1 MTTMTGSALFQSA
14 NARPL
19 LNGIVLLALAACADD
34 PASQC
39 VCTEEFRVFSVAV
52 LDDASQPVS
61 DAQLTVTN
69 LRTGRDLTS
78 GWLGQ
83 LVPGSYVIADDGML
97 DEFSSDG
104 DPVRVTGQAAAGSFT
119 TVFVFAPDA
128 CRCHLQRV
136 AGPDTVVIGEPPAR

>member
-1 MTTMTGSALFQSA
+1 MFHSA
-14 NARPL
+14 NARLL
-19 LNGIVLLALAACADD
+19 LNGMVLLALAACGDD

-39 VCTEEFRVFSVAV
+39 ACTEEFRIFSVAV

-61 DAQLTVTN
+61 DAALTVTN
-69 LRTGRDLTS
+69 LRTGRALTS

-97 DEFSSDG
+97 EEFSDAG
-104 DPVRVTGQAAAGSFT
+104 DRVRVEGQASAGSFT
-119 TVFVFAPDA
+119 VEFTFAPDA

-136 AGPDTVVIGEPPAR
+136 SGPDTVVIGEPPPR